1 MTETEQYVAEAMT
14 QYKRG
19 IDGDAV
25 YHPLYKAWRSFQND
39 VSQLADIQDN
49 SQFGMGLMFFLSY
62 GTVRDIDEQQQLAS
76 VAYYFIS
83 KAIKENPNN
92 VNNYKNRLLI
102 MLLNQEAFQYTV
114 SSVVNKDEGF
124 SLMGMQMSSFNARDA
139 MFKMEFADLHT
150 NQSLLSI
157 EMLNNR
163 YNDLRNKI
171 SSGFFGNNE
180 TYQTILQSGEKLHG
194 EVFSYIEEKIITDND
209 VDF

>member
-1 MTETEQYVAEAMT
+1 MTETEKYVTEAMA

-39 VSQLADIQDN
+39 VSQLGKIQDC

-62 GTVRDIDEQQQLAS
+62 GTVRNIDEQQQLAS
-76 VAYYFIS
+76 IAYYFIS
-83 KAIKENPNN
+83 KSIKENPNN
-92 VNNYKNRLLI
+92 INNYKNRLLI

-114 SSVVNKDEGF
+114 SSVVNEDAGF
-124 SLMGMQMSSFNARDA
+124 DFMGMQMGSFNARDA

-157 EMLNNR
+157 EMLRNR

-171 SSGFFGNNE
+171 SSGFFGNSE
-180 TYQTILQSGEKLHG
+180 TYQTIQQSGMKYHND
-194 EVFSYIEEKIITDND
+194 VFSYIEEKVITEQD

>member
-39 VSQLADIQDN
+39 VSQLAEIQNN
-49 SQFGMGLMFFLSY
+49 SQFGMGPMFFLSY
-62 GTVRDIDEQQQLAS
+62 GTIRDIDEQQQLAS

-92 VNNYKNRLLI
+92 INNYKNRLLI

-124 SLMGMQMSSFNARDA
+124 KLMGMQMSSFNARDA

-171 SSGFFGNNE
+171 SSGFFGKNE

-194 EVFSYIEEKIITDND
+194 EVFSFIEEKIITDND

>member
-39 VSQLADIQDN
+39 VSQLAEIQNN

-62 GTVRDIDEQQQLAS
+62 GTIRDIDEQQQLAS

-92 VNNYKNRLLI
+92 INNYKNRLLI

-124 SLMGMQMSSFNARDA
+124 NLMGMQMSSFNARDA

-171 SSGFFGNNE
+171 SSGFFGKNE

-194 EVFSYIEEKIITDND
+194 EVFSFIEEKIITDND

>member
-39 VSQLADIQDN
+39 VSQLAEIQNN

-92 VNNYKNRLLI
+92 INNYKNRLLI
-102 MLLNQEAFQYTV
+102 MVLNQEAFQYTV

-124 SLMGMQMSSFNARDA
+124 NLMGMQMSSFNARDA

-163 YNDLRNKI
+163 YNDLRDKI

-180 TYQTILQSGEKLHG
+180 TYQTILQSGEKLHC